1 MSNFCC
7 YEKSDNS
14 TNGLTSSIVD
24 YYKFK
29 GHQAERINTMDTAR
43 AKKVIDGQTG
53 KQIGTATKGAIW
65 TLRSGTKGRAD
76 LSAESAHCGRSLKID
91 YSRKYIGQLD
101 FTLFIMV
108 ILSILFLFGMV
119 IYTLNKNYYSIP
131 YTLKVN
137 FTQGGG

>member
-24 YYKFK
+24 YFKFK
-29 GHQAERINTMDTAR
+29 GHQAERINTMGTAR
-43 AKKVIDGQTG
+43 ANKVIDGQTG
-53 KQIGTATKGAIW
+53 KQIGTATKGVIW
-65 TLRSGTKGRAD
+65 TLRSSTKGMAD
-76 LSAESAHCGRSLKID
+76 LSAESTPCGRSLKID
-91 YSRKYIGQLD
+91 NSRKYIGQLD
-101 FTLFIMV
+101 LTLFIMV

-119 IYTLNKNYYSIP
+119 IYTLNKNYYAIP

-137 FTQGGG
+137 FTQGGV